1 MAAVTI
7 AAANV
12 CTQLSLINT
21 LMNNMENH
29 SETTTANATWNFLIL
44 RFYRCSH
51 LFEDGLHE
59 SEYKQSF
66 SAPWAHDE
74 KPMLVVDQPLPY
86 AKEALPY
93 FVEDRDIIVKEIT
106 PTEITLQFQ
115 GNSIKLVPGQS
126 IKLFH
131 AGQTS
136 ISPETTLF
144 AELIS

>member
-1 MAAVTI
+1 
-7 AAANV
+7 
-12 CTQLSLINT
+12 
-21 LMNNMENH
+21 MNNMENH
-29 SETTTANATWNFLIL
+29 SETTTANATWNFLVLTIY
-44 RFYRCSH
+44 RSSYYFYA
-51 LFEDGLHE
+51 DGPHD
-59 SEYKQSF
+59 STYKESF

-86 AKEALPY
+86 AKETLPM

-126 IKLFH
+126 IKFFH
-131 AGQTS
+131 SEG
-136 ISPETTLF
+136 SPFCRETTLF